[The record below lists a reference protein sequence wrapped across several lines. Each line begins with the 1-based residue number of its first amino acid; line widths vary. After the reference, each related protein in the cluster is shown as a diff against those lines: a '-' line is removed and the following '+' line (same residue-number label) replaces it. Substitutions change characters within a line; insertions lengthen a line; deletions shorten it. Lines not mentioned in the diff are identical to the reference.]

1 LRCIRTRWPR
11 WPTARSGLLI
21 SMATWVGNLDPF
33 EKKNLEFL
41 E

>member
-1 LRCIRTRWPR
+1 MHPHKMAKMAN
-11 WPTARSGLLI
+11 ARSGLLI